1 MLADVVRRTNGA
13 TTTVWP
19 TMISGSEGRRPRNV
33 KYISA
38 ARPKASMGRIMGD
51 MKNVSSARTHRPE
64 RRARATEASV
74 ASTVAATIATTATSR
89 LLSAARWIWLELT
102 GSDRRPYHWRH
113 SPDGGEL
120 IEAPKGD

>member
-1 MLADVVRRTNGA
+1 
-13 TTTVWP
+13 
-19 TMISGSEGRRPRNV
+19 
-33 KYISA
+33 
-38 ARPKASMGRIMGD
+38 

-102 GSDRRPYHWRH
+102 GSNRSRYHWSD
-113 SPDGGEL
+113 SPDGGNL
-120 IEAPKGD
+120 IERPSVNDVNSTITTGPISTSRPSPASRPMTTE

>member
-51 MKNVSSARTHRPE
+51 MKNVSIARTHRPE

-74 ASTVAATIATTATSR
+74 ASTVAGTIRT
-89 LLSAARWIWLELT
+89 SAASKLWSAGRGVVAGIT
-102 GSDRRPYHWRH
+102 G
-113 SPDGGEL
+113 L
-120 IEAPKGD
+120 V

>member
-64 RRARATEASV
+64 RRARATEATV
-74 ASTVAATIATTATSR
+74 AWPGAATIATRATSR
-89 LLSAARWIWLELT
+89 LLGEARGSWIEFT
-102 GSDRRPYHWRH
+102 GSKMRRDQWK
-113 SPDGGEL
+113 E
-120 IEAPKGD
+120 

>member
-1 MLADVVRRTNGA
+1 MLAEVVRRTNGA

-19 TMISGSEGRRPRNV
+19 IMISGSEGRKPRKV

-74 ASTVAATIATTATSR
+74 ASTVAATIATSATSR
-89 LLSAARWIWLELT
+89 LLSAARWVWPELT
-102 GSDRRPYHWRH
+102 RSERSRDHRSDR
-113 SPDGGEL
+113 PDGGDL
-120 IEAPKGD
+120 